1 MKPLANIS
9 KTTLINTLLVFVL
22 ASYAAIRI
30 LNLSQA
36 VQKIKVTADTTSYI
50 RISRET
56 IFGTR
61 FLAGSR
67 PFVFPLVLKLFGNDI
82 EVVTWAQGIFS
93 IVSWSIL
100 AISIAYSLHIFF
112 LRITAFALILLLS
125 LYRYIIGWDSVILT
139 ESLSL
144 SFLALFI
151 AGWFW
156 LMKSWG
162 WQKVISILIVALLW
176 AFCRDT
182 NAWVILMV
190 AFFLLLLMALRL
202 IDRKYLIFPVAFMII
217 FFLSNLSADVGNRW
231 VFPFQNVLGRR
242 ILPNAQS
249 VDFFANCGMPVSPAL
264 MQLTGEY
271 ANSQD
276 RAFYED
282 PALEDYRL
290 WLHQTGKRCYVKWL
304 LSDLV
309 ENIKRPLAE
318 FNTLI
323 SMQNIQ
329 SFLFSKKF
337 SPVLPARV
345 EAIIFPRQQL
355 LILFA
360 AVTGITLLAL
370 LSRAWRQ
377 NKVWWI
383 IIVLNVL
390 VFPHY
395 FIVWHGDIMGIYR
408 HVLTV
413 SIQFYLGMW
422 ILILLV
428 LDSVLSFKAAQESP
442 LNKLFARQIEQS
454 RN

>member
-36 VQKIKVTADTTSYI
+36 VQKIKMTADTTSYI

-67 PFVFPLVLKLFGNDI
+67 PFVFPLVLKLFGNDM
-82 EVVTWAQGIFS
+82 EAVAWAQGIFS

-100 AISIAYSLHIFF
+100 AISVAYSLHIFF

-190 AFFLLLLMALRL
+190 AFFLLLLLALRL
-202 IDRKYLIFPVAFMII
+202 IDRKYLIFSVAFMII

-290 WLHQTGKRCYVKWL
+290 WLHQAGKRCYVKWL

-360 AVTGITLLAL
+360 VVTGITLLAL

-422 ILILLV
+422 ILLLLA
-428 LDSVLSFKAAQESP
+428 LDSVLSFKISQESP